1 MTPKSTYTVT
11 VQDTLTDKRLS
22 YCAKFMIK
30 YENYAGKPLVGQL
43 TRVLETQTHVGVGCR
58 KPSVCVL
65 FIVALKLNRKVK
77 GRQSFSKPIS
87 P

>member
-43 TRVLETQTHVGVGCR
+43 TRVLETQTHEGVGCR

-65 FIVALKLNRKVK
+65 FIVALKLSRKVK